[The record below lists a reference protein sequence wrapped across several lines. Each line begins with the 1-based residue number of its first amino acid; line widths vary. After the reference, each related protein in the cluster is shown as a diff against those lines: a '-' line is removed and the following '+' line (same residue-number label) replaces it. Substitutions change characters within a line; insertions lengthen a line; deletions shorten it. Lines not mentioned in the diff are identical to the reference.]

1 MEKIIIKLTVLVI
14 VIIVSFSITPLFL
27 NASNCILNI
36 IGLIIL
42 IGVIPIVLYNL
53 IINIF
58 NNLKD
63 YD

>member
-53 IINIF
+53 LINIF
-58 NNLKD
+58 NNFKD

>member
-58 NNLKD
+58 NNFKD

>member
-27 NASNCILNI
+27 NASNYILNI

-42 IGVIPIVLYNL
+42 IGVMPIVVYNL

-58 NNLKD
+58 NDFKD